1 MLSLIRSST
10 QCHALV
16 PRRILLIKMSY
27 YIQAADSLGVGRLY
41 VHWAER
47 DGHLYLSC
55 PSPQAIVAWGARRPA
70 VWRADGGAF
79 RRIVP
84 SRL

>member
-1 MLSLIRSST
+1 M
-10 QCHALV
+10 
-16 PRRILLIKMSY
+16 IKMSY
-27 YIQAADSLGVGRLY
+27 YIQAADSLEVGRLY
-41 VHWAER
+41 VYWAER
-47 DGHLYLSC
+47 DGHLYMSC
-55 PSPQAIVAWGARRPA
+55 PSPQAIVARGASRTT